1 MTFTSVI
8 RALFG
13 SSAAR
18 PFMSTGAGREV
29 RLMGNHP
36 TIVITPEALA
46 TMHRYVDRCSTEV
59 GWLGTAEWRDDSTI
73 LIDRVI
79 LFNQHV
85 SGATTRITAEGL
97 HEVAEELLA
106 QGEEGEA
113 ILENLR
119 FWGHSHVEMQCFPSS
134 QDDRQMKDFEE
145 NGSPFFVRGI
155 FNKNGDVK
163 FDIYDYTRQIIFVD
177 CRWEVLAE
185 IGDDSFQTIDEEIRA
200 KVHST
205 TGIVTAPTVTPMV
218 QGGGTGRDR
227 GRVRQ

>member
-1 MTFTSVI
+1 MTFTSII

-13 SSAAR
+13 NSAAR

-29 RLMGNHP
+29 RLMGKHP

-73 LIDRVI
+73 LIDQVL
-79 LFNQHV
+79 LFKQKV

-106 QGEEGEA
+106 QGDEGEA
-113 ILENLR
+113 VLENLR
-119 FWGHSHVEMQCFPSS
+119 FWGHSHVAMQCFPSP
-134 QDDRQMKDFEE
+134 QDDLQMKDFEE

-155 FNKNGDVK
+155 FNKNGEVK
-163 FDIYDYTRQIIFVD
+163 FDVYDYTRQIIFVD
-177 CRWEVLAE
+177 CRWEVLADL
-185 IGDDSFQTIDEEIRA
+185 GDDSFQAIDEEIQA

-205 TGIVTAPTVTPMV
+205 TGIVAAATAAPKV
-218 QGGGTGRDR
+218 QNGGSRGGPGR
-227 GRVRQ
+227 GRK